1 MIKNIGQ
8 LVEGMKVVLAIYG
21 TVIRDARVML
31 GTGTDGKPRV
41 WFCQNAAEGSRNAN
55 PYGYRYA
62 FSVGVNSDGT
72 LRLGTNGVTGLRAW
86 TEADAEPQV
95 TLTLTD
101 GSRVSAD
108 EYARGVGSLV
118 AAPAGYRLERLAV
131 TAVEKTVTVNG
142 EKYPVK
148 FSDGAASAGMEFKTV
163 SKFAAAAA
171 DRRQAAD
178 KYDALR
184 AEYNRLASAYGWARA

>member
-62 FSVGVNSDGT
+62 YSVGVNGDGT
-72 LRLGTNGVTGLRAW
+72 LRLDVNSVTGLRAW

-95 TLTLTD
+95 TLVLAD
-101 GSRVSAD
+101 GSRVAD
-108 EYARGVGSLV
+108 VNYVNGALLPVV
-118 AAPAGYRLERLAV
+118 PAGYRLERLAV
-131 TAVEKTVTVNG
+131 AAVEKTVTVNG

-184 AEYNRLASAYGWARA
+184 AEYNRLAAAYGWTRA

>member
-21 TVIRDARVML
+21 VVIRDARVML
-31 GTGTDGKPRV
+31 GTGTDGRPRV

-62 FSVGVNSDGT
+62 FSVGVNGDGT

-86 TEADAEPQV
+86 TEADAETQE
-95 TLTLTD
+95 TLTLED
-101 GSRVSAD
+101 GSRVAD
-108 EYARGVGSLV
+108 VNYVNGALLPVV
-118 AAPAGYRLERLAV
+118 PAGYRLERLAV

-142 EKYPVK
+142 KKYPVK

-163 SKFAAAAA
+163 GKFAAAAA

-184 AEYNRLASAYGWARA
+184 AEYNRLAAAYGWTRA